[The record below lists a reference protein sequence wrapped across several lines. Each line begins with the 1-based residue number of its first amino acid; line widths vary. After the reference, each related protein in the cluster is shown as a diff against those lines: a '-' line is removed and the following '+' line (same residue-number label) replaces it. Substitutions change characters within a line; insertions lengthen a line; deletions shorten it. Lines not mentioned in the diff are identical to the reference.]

1 MQNGY
6 FKLVNEQN
14 GYGVKLV
21 QPKDGGEAIRIG
33 ELLEYLDG
41 LGVGYDRKRIE
52 MLLMDEEAEDSVY
65 HLGSDQCPSYP
76 ETYHLD
82 VSDDDMTV
90 YVRFIPASDTGKRI
104 TFDEFLKDLRYSNIT
119 HGLRM
124 DVLQDHFQ
132 SPGIYCTDLMVAKGK
147 EPRHGTDAVI
157 QYNFNTDKHR
167 PPSQRED
174 GSVDYFNLSMINQC
188 RKGDL
193 LATITPEDR
202 GEPGFDVH
210 GKTISP
216 KEVKRET
223 LKFGRNIELSEDKL
237 SIRSAVDGHVTLV
250 DDKVFVS
257 DVFEVKNVDSTTG
270 NLDFE
275 GSIQINGDVMAN
287 FEVKAGGNVI
297 VSGLVED
304 AKIVAGGN
312 IIIAK
317 GMNGMSKGYLKAGG
331 DVMAKFLENVR
342 VVAGGYVE
350 SEAILHSRISA
361 GTEVKVEGRKGII
374 VGGYVQAGQRV
385 TAKTIGTGMGAST
398 ILEVGVNP
406 LIKTQYSRMQKLVAD
421 QVKTI
426 KNAEVILETFKEKL
440 KKGIQFNE
448 SQLKYMKSVMKLVED
463 KTAEMEQ
470 MNARMDKMRT
480 MMEIQKLSEIVVNDE
495 IYPSTT
501 IIIGDISKTLQ
512 TNYHYCKFSRERGEI
527 TMKPL

>member
-6 FKLVNEQN
+6 FKLVNEPN
-14 GYGVKLV
+14 GYGVRLC
-21 QPKDGGEAIRIG
+21 QPKDGGEQIRIG

-41 LGVGYDRKRIE
+41 FGVFYDRKRIE
-52 MLLMDEEAEDSVY
+52 MLLMDEEAEDCVY
-65 HLGSDQCPSYP
+65 HLGADSCPQYP

-82 VSDDDMTV
+82 ISEDGMTV
-90 YVRFIPASDTGKRI
+90 YVRFIPASETGNRI
-104 TFDEFLKDLRYSNIT
+104 SFNDFLKDLRFSNIT
-119 HGLRM
+119 YGIKM

-132 SPGIYCTDLMVAKGK
+132 SPGIYCTDMLIAKGK
-147 EPRHGTDAVI
+147 EARNGTDAVI
-157 QYNFNTDKHR
+157 EYKFNTEKHR

-193 LATITPEDR
+193 LAKIIPEDR
-202 GEPGFDVH
+202 GDPGYDVF
-210 GKTISP
+210 GKQIKP
-216 KEVKRET
+216 RDVRRET

-237 SIRSAVDGHVTLV
+237 SIYSGVDGHVTLV

-257 DVFEVKNVDSTTG
+257 DVYEVKNVDAATG

-275 GSIQINGDVMAN
+275 GSIQISGDVMAN

-297 VSGLVED
+297 VNGLVED
-304 AKIVAGGN
+304 ARIIAGGN

-317 GMNGMSKGYLKAGG
+317 GMNGSSKGYLKAGG
-331 DVMAKFLENVR
+331 DIVAKFLENVR

-374 VGGYVQAGQRV
+374 VGGYVQAGQKV
-385 TAKTIGTGMGAST
+385 TAKSIGTGMGAST

-421 QVKTI
+421 LVKTI
-426 KNAEVILETFKEKL
+426 KIAEVILDTFREKM
-440 KKGIQFNE
+440 KKGVQFNE
-448 SQLKYMKSVMKLVED
+448 SQIKYMKSVMKLVED
-463 KTAEMEQ
+463 KSAEMEM
-470 MNARMDKMRT
+470 MNGRMDKMRE

-512 TNYHYCKFSRERGEI
+512 SSYHYCKFVRERGEI
-527 TMKPL
+527 CMKPL

>member
-6 FKLVNEQN
+6 FQLVSDPS
-14 GYGVKLV
+14 GYGVKLY
-21 QPKDGGEAIRIG
+21 QPKAGGEEIRIG

-41 LGVGYDRKRIE
+41 LGVGYDRKRLE
-52 MLLMDEEAEDSVY
+52 MMLMDEETEDAVY
-65 HLGSDQCPSYP
+65 HLNSGQCPQYP

-82 VSDDDMTV
+82 ISEDGMTV
-90 YVRFIPASDTGKRI
+90 YARFIPASETGRRI
-104 TFDEFLKDLRYSNIT
+104 TFDDFLKDLRFSNIT
-119 HGLRM
+119 HGIKM

-132 SPGIYCTDLMVAKGK
+132 SAGVYCTDLLVAKGK
-147 EPRHGTDAVI
+147 EPRNGTDAVI
-157 QYNFNTDKHR
+157 DYKFNTQQHR

-188 RKGDL
+188 RKGDV
-193 LATITPEDR
+193 LATIIPEDR
-202 GEPGFDVH
+202 GEPGYDVY
-210 GKTISP
+210 GKSISP
-216 KEVKRET
+216 KEVRRET
-223 LKFGRNIELSEDKL
+223 LKFGRNIELSEDRL
-237 SIRSAVDGHVTLV
+237 SIISMVDGHVTLV

-257 DVFEVKNVDSTTG
+257 DVFEVENVDVTTG

-297 VSGLVED
+297 VNGLVEG
-304 AKIVAGGN
+304 ARIIAGGN

-350 SEAILHSRISA
+350 SEAILHSRVSV

-374 VGGYVQAGQRV
+374 VGGYVQAGQKV
-385 TAKTIGTGMGAST
+385 TAKVIGASMGAST

-421 QVKTI
+421 QSKTI
-426 KNAEVILETFKEKL
+426 KNAEVILDNFKEKM
-440 KKGIQFNE
+440 KKGIQVNE
-448 SQLKYMKSVMKLVED
+448 SQVKYMKSVVKLVED

-470 MNARMDKMRT
+470 MNARMEKLRA
-480 MMEIQKLSEIVVNDE
+480 MMEIQKLSEVVVNDE
-495 IYPSTT
+495 IHPGTT
-501 IIIGDISKTLQ
+501 IIIGDASKTIQ
-512 TNYHYCKFSRERGEI
+512 TGYHYCKFVREQGEI
-527 TMKPL
+527 RMAPL